1 MLALL
6 REACGMGV
14 WGRGSGLPWDLAS
27 TRKVCDRVS
36 SITTAMRPMS
46 AVQIWDEANALGIA
60 EKVGSKGK
68 TPRRSIRAQFFT
80 DSCILQAKA

>member
-1 MLALL
+1 
-6 REACGMGV
+6 MGV

-36 SITTAMRPMS
+36 SITTAARLMS

-60 EKVGSKGK
+60 AKVGY
-68 TPRRSIRAQFFT
+68 
-80 DSCILQAKA
+80 